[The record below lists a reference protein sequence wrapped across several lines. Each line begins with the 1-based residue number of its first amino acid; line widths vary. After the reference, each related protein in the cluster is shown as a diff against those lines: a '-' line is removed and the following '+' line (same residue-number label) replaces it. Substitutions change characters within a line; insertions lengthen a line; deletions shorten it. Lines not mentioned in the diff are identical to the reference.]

1 MTSGPNATLRALAI
15 TVCLAAI
22 GTPAQAEEWRTYHS
36 LIETEPRV
44 EPFERYPYV
53 NPDAPK
59 GGTLNSA
66 AFGTYDS
73 FNPFVVRGTAA
84 AGLGTFGGLLYDT
97 LMQQSLDEPGASHG
111 LIAEA
116 LKFPDDY
123 SSVVYRIHP
132 DARWHDGEPIT
143 ADDVVWSFEMLTEI
157 SQSYN
162 RYYAN
167 VTGAEAISERE
178 VEFTFDQ
185 TGNRELPHIMGDL
198 AVLPRHWWEGE
209 DSQGRQRNVRNPT
222 LERPL
227 GSGAYRIGDFSAG
240 SHIIWERV
248 EDYWAAD
255 RPVNV
260 GRNNFD
266 RRRYTY
272 FQDDNAIWEAFKKG
286 GIQDFRTEN
295 RAGRWATQYDF
306 PAFQS
311 GAVIKR
317 EFTSGAGQ
325 AMQGFVF
332 NTRKEQFADR
342 RVRQALT
349 YAFDF
354 ENLNRTQFYDAYT
367 RTSSFFEGSELAASG
382 LPEGLEL
389 EILQS
394 LEAELPDELFT
405 EEFTLPTY
413 DSAQA
418 NRQNLRR
425 AVDLFAEAGWTT
437 QGGRLVNEAG
447 EQFRMEFLAFNPDS
461 ERVTGPYINTLRR
474 LGIDASLRII
484 DTSQYINRQRAFD
497 YDVITTVLQ
506 QSLSP
511 GNEQRDYWG
520 SEAADLQ
527 GSRNLAG
534 IRNEAVDQLIDR
546 VIFAS
551 DREELVAAT
560 RALDRV
566 LLWNYYFVPQWHN
579 PDIWVAYWDKF
590 GIPDEQP
597 DYVGVDLDSWW
608 IIGEREEQ
616 IEEAYEE
623 DE

>member
-1 MTSGPNATLRALAI
+1 MTIGTNSILRAAAA
-15 TVCLAAI
+15 AAI
-22 GTPAQAEEWRTYHS
+22 VAMLGAPAQAEEWRTYHS
-36 LIETEPRV
+36 LIETEPRA

-73 FNPFVVRGTAA
+73 FNPFIVRGTAA

-97 LMQQSLDEPGASHG
+97 LMQQSLDEPGSSHG

-143 ADDVVWSFEMLTEI
+143 ADDVVWSFEILTEI

-167 VTGAEAISERE
+167 VTGARALSERE

-209 DSQGRQRNVRNPT
+209 DSQGRQRDVRNPT

-227 GSGAYRIGDFSAG
+227 GSGPYRIGDFSAG
-240 SHIIWERV
+240 SHIVWERV

-255 RPVNV
+255 RPVNI

-266 RRRYTY
+266 LRRYTY

-295 RAGRWATQYDF
+295 RAARWATQYDF
-306 PAFQS
+306 PAFQN

-317 EFTSGAGQ
+317 EFESGAGQ
-325 AMQGFVF
+325 PMQGLVI
-332 NTRKEQFADR
+332 NTRKERFADR

-367 RTSSFFEGSELAASG
+367 RTTSYFEGTELAASG
-382 LPEGLEL
+382 VPEGLEL

-394 LEAELPDELFT
+394 LKAELPEEIFT

-425 AVDLFAEAGWTT
+425 AVELFAEAGWTT

-447 EQFRMEFLAFNPDS
+447 QQFRIEFLAFNPDS

-474 LGIDASLRII
+474 LGIDATLRII

-497 YDVITTVLQ
+497 YDIITTVLQ

-520 SEAADLQ
+520 SQAADLQ

-534 IRNEAVDQLIDR
+534 IRNEAVDELIDR
-546 VIFAS
+546 VIFAA

-566 LLWNYYFVPQWHN
+566 LLWNFYFVPQWHN

-590 GIPDEQP
+590 GIPEEQP
-597 DYVGVDLDSWW
+597 HYVGVDLDSWW
-608 IIGEREEQ
+608 IIQEREEE
-616 IEEAYEE
+616 IEEEFEE

>member
-1 MTSGPNATLRALAI
+1 MTFVAKSLFHASAI
-15 TVCLAAI
+15 AMAI
-22 GTPAQAEEWRTYHS
+22 SVGAVSAHAEEWRTYHS
-36 LIETEPRV
+36 LIETEPRA

-59 GGTLNSA
+59 GGTLNST
-66 AFGTYDS
+66 AFGTFDS
-73 FNPFVVRGTAA
+73 FNPFIVRGTAA
-84 AGLGTFGGLLYDT
+84 AGLGSFGGLLYDT
-97 LMQQSLDEPGASHG
+97 LMQQSLDEPGTSHG

-123 SSVVYRIHP
+123 SSVVYRLHP

-143 ADDVVWSFEMLTEI
+143 ADDVVWSFEILTEI
-157 SQSYN
+157 SQAYN

-178 VEFTFDQ
+178 VRFTFDQ
-185 TGNRELPHIMGDL
+185 SGNRELPHIMGDL
-198 AVLPRHWWEGE
+198 AVLPRHWWEGQ
-209 DSQGRQRNVRNPT
+209 DSQGRQRDVRSPT

-227 GSGAYRIGDFSAG
+227 GSGPYRIADFSAG
-240 SHIIWERV
+240 SHVIWERV
-248 EDYWAAD
+248 EDYWGAEL
-255 RPVNV
+255 PVNI

-266 RRRYTY
+266 RRRFTY

-286 GIQDFRTEN
+286 GIQDFRVEN

-306 PAFQS
+306 PAVQS
-311 GAVIKR
+311 GAVIQR
-317 EFTSGAGQ
+317 VFTSSAGQ
-325 AMQGFVF
+325 PMQGFVF
-332 NTRKEQFADR
+332 NTRKERFADR

-367 RTSSFFEGSELAASG
+367 RTSSFFEGSELASSG
-382 LPEGLEL
+382 LPEGREL

-394 LEAELPDELFT
+394 LDADLP
-405 EEFTLPTY
+405 EEIFANEFALPVY

-437 QGGRLVNEAG
+437 QGGRLINAAG
-447 EQFRMEFLAFNPDS
+447 EQFCMEFLAFNPDS

-474 LGIDASLRII
+474 LGIDATLRII

-534 IRNEAVDQLIDR
+534 IRNEAVDELIDR
-546 VIFAS
+546 IIFAA

-566 LLWNYYFVPQWHN
+566 LLWNFYFVPQWHN
-579 PDIWVAYWDKF
+579 PDIWVAFWDKF
-590 GIPDEQP
+590 GIPDDQP

-608 IIGEREEQ
+608 IIPQREVA
-616 IEEAYEE
+616 IEEEFEE